1 MTSYQRNLFLL
12 HIFFAYKNIYS
23 QLSERLENNEN
34 LFSLIFNEIFL
45 GPLINNFSNIY
56 NLITK
61 KIDLVLFD
69 NSEYITSMLIDLETK
84 EIIGDIGNLLKKNY
98 KVSFLQ
104 FNNSKHLI
112 NELVFQGLN
121 LKNNYLKSYDKDID
135 FIFNNIK
142 LELRATFPKTLFI
155 IKFIPIFQGAIIVHV
170 FNQYKL
176 AKVKRNDP
184 KYPNKV
190 AFDGYKEIDFAYF
203 DFLGQI
209 KENSHLNLV
218 EKFFFEYYLFLGHN
232 HKENGEKQNIANSKI
247 MKYNNKDYNLIYLN
261 KEILKI
267 IKDIIFEYY
276 KDEKDLVYKLKRKLR
291 GENEKII
298 NNQFKEETLSTRTGK
313 FQTLTNNNINDFFNN
328 NININIDEKNPLEL
342 SYNNFIREFNTI
354 ELNHKLNNNDALG
367 LSNINLY
374 FSNDYSNINEFS
386 DLNLT
391 KDNLNLIKRN
401 ISDKNRKNN
410 NDSNYDFNIYNNIS
424 KNNNKSK
431 CIDIKNDKSEIEDKD
446 DNLNLE
452 EPFKINA
459 TNIGFKGDLSQDES
473 GFKSIISIK
482 K

>member
-1 MTSYQRNLFLL
+1 M
-12 HIFFAYKNIYS
+12 
-23 QLSERLENNEN
+23 
-34 LFSLIFNEIFL
+34 
-45 GPLINNFSNIY
+45 
-56 NLITK
+56 
-61 KIDLVLFD
+61 
-69 NSEYITSMLIDLETK
+69 
-84 EIIGDIGNLLKKNY
+84 
-98 KVSFLQ
+98 
-104 FNNSKHLI
+104 
-112 NELVFQGLN
+112 
-121 LKNNYLKSYDKDID
+121 
-135 FIFNNIK
+135 
-142 LELRATFPKTLFI
+142 
-155 IKFIPIFQGAIIVHV
+155 
-170 FNQYKL
+170 
-176 AKVKRNDP
+176 
-184 KYPNKV
+184 
-190 AFDGYKEIDFAYF
+190 
-203 DFLGQI
+203 
-209 KENSHLNLV
+209 
-218 EKFFFEYYLFLGHN
+218 
-232 HKENGEKQNIANSKI
+232 
-247 MKYNNKDYNLIYLN
+247 
-261 KEILKI
+261 
-267 IKDIIFEYY
+267 
-276 KDEKDLVYKLKRKLR
+276 
-291 GENEKII
+291 
-298 NNQFKEETLSTRTGK
+298 
-313 FQTLTNNNINDFFNN
+313 
-328 NININIDEKNPLEL
+328 EL